1 MGRRTALIEVSAG
14 VAGPVSSAAAYWMFG
29 LDIVAT
35 FAPLAAM
42 AAVPAVVNG
51 IISWRRSAA

>member
-1 MGRRTALIEVSAG
+1 
-14 VAGPVSSAAAYWMFG
+14 MFG